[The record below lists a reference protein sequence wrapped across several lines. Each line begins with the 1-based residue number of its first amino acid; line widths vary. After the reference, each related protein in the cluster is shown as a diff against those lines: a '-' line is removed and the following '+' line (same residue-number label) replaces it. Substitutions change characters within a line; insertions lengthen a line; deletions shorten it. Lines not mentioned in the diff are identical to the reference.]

1 MKNDQEKIL
10 YPFMQLSSMFE
21 LILNGEQ
28 KLFHMASNGIKLNF
42 IQIILQLELG

>member
-21 LILNGEQ
+21 QNLNDEQ
-28 KLFHMASNGIKLNF
+28 KHFHMALNGFNLNL
-42 IQIILQLELG
+42 IQMHLQLEPS

>member
-21 LILNGEQ
+21 QNLNDEQ
-28 KLFHMASNGIKLNF
+28 KHFHLAPIGINLNL
-42 IQIILQLELG
+42 IQMNLQLEPS